1 MVANSFDHRA
11 GGGVADAE
19 PLAAAAALVASIE
32 DAPALLDNV
41 GLIIKERDR
50 VYSLL
55 QEIPGIN
62 PWPSYGNFVLC
73 QFAPGR
79 AVPIFEAL
87 AGRGIFV
94 RNFSSDRLLDCF
106 RIAVGTPD
114 QTDAVIEALKEI
126 V

>member
-1 MVANSFDHRA
+1 MSPGIVRHIIDIKSPYNVNVA
-11 GGGVADAE
+11 AE
-19 PLAAAAALVASIE
+19 AALVASIE
-32 DAPALLDNV
+32 DAPALMENV
-41 GLIIKERDR
+41 DLIVRERDR
-50 VYSLL
+50 MYSLL
-55 QEIPGIN
+55 QEMPGVN

-79 AVPIFEAL
+79 AVPIFEEL